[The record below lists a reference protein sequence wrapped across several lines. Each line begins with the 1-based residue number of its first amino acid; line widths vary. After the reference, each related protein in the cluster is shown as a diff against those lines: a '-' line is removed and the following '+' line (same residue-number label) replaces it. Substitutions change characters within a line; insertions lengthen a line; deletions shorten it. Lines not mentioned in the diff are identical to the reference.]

1 MADMHIESMF
11 RQHSDVYRDQWY
23 VVINIRAEA
32 GIEPHIIRRV
42 VHEFLPGI
50 HDVRLGQ
57 GHSGRYTVSPG
68 EWSAYGYISKG
79 RG

>member
-1 MADMHIESMF
+1 MADMHIESVF
-11 RQHSDVYRDQWY
+11 RQHSYAYRDQWY

-32 GIEPHIIRRV
+32 GIEPHIIRHV
-42 VHEFLPGI
+42 VREFLPGI

-57 GHSGRYTVSPG
+57 GWSGRRVVSPG

-79 RG
+79 KG